1 MLVDSFNRKHDYLRI
16 SLTDK
21 CNLRCLYC
29 MPIDLPE
36 SFLATRSM
44 MNVDEIIAIAKVFVD
59 LGVTKIRLTGGEPLV
74 RKEVREIISRL
85 SKLPIQLALTTNA
98 VLVDEFVDLFVETG
112 LRSVNVSL
120 DSLDAA
126 TFEILSQR
134 KHFSKV
140 MDNIQLLLDRGFHVK
155 LNMVVLKD
163 VNHLEIPAF
172 IAMTKNANLH
182 IRFIEFMPFKGNG
195 WDQQQVFSSDEIIS
209 LVEENFHFR
218 KLTDRPNDTARS
230 FQVENYLG
238 TFAIISTMT
247 EPFCDTCNRLRLT
260 SDGKMKNCLFSK
272 GEADILSA
280 LRNGDDLVPIIQQC
294 VWRKN
299 AARGGQMLGD
309 LSQISGDTI
318 DNRSMIS
325 IGG

>member
-29 MPIDLPE
+29 MPLDLPE
-36 SFLATRSM
+36 SFLASRSM
-44 MNVDEIIAIAKVFVD
+44 MSVDEILSIAKVFVD

-85 SKLPIQLALTTNA
+85 SKFPIELALTTNA

-134 KHFSKV
+134 KHFNKV
-140 MDNIQLLLDRGFHVK
+140 VENIQLLLKRGFHVK

-163 VNHLEIPAF
+163 VNHQEIPAF
-172 IAMTKNANLH
+172 VEMTKNANLH

-195 WDQQQVFSSDEIIS
+195 WDHQQVFSSNEIIS
-209 LVEENFHFR
+209 LVEENFSFL

-230 FQVENYLG
+230 FQVENYKG
-238 TFAIISTMT
+238 TFAVISTMT
-247 EPFCDTCNRLRLT
+247 EPFCTTCNRLRLT
-260 SDGKMKNCLFSK
+260 SDGKMKNCLFSN

-280 LRNGDDLVPIIQQC
+280 LRKGEDIIPIIQQC
-294 VWRKN
+294 VWQKKG
-299 AARGGQMLGD
+299 ARGGQMIGELTE
-309 LSQISGDTI
+309 ISGDTI
-318 DNRSMIS
+318 ENRTMIS

>member
-36 SFLATRSM
+36 SFLATRAM
-44 MNVDEIIAIAKVFVD
+44 MNVEEIIAIATVFVD
-59 LGVTKIRLTGGEPLV
+59 LGVKKIRLTGGEPLV

-85 SKLPIQLALTTNA
+85 SKLPIRLALTTNA
-98 VLVDEFVDLFVETG
+98 VLVDEFIDFFVETG
-112 LRSVNVSL
+112 LFSVNVSL
-120 DSLDAA
+120 DSLDDA

-134 KHFSKV
+134 KHFTKV
-140 MDNIQLLLDRGFHVK
+140 VNNIQLLLDRGFHVK

-172 IAMTKNANLH
+172 IEMTKNANLH

-195 WDQQQVFSSDEIIS
+195 WDQHQVFSSDEIIS
-209 LVEENFHFR
+209 TVDKNFLFR
-218 KLTDRPNDTARS
+218 KLIDQPNDTARCY
-230 FQVENYLG
+230 QVENYKG

-247 EPFCDTCNRLRLT
+247 KPFCDTCNRLRLT

-280 LRNGDDLVPIIQQC
+280 LRNGENLVPIIQQC
-294 VWRKN
+294 VWHKN
-299 AARGGQMLGD
+299 VARGGQMIGD
-309 LSQISGDTI
+309 LSEISGETI

>member
-44 MNVDEIIAIAKVFVD
+44 MNVDEMIAIAKVFVD

-85 SKLPIQLALTTNA
+85 SKFPIQLALTTNA

-120 DSLDAA
+120 DSLDAT

-134 KHFSKV
+134 KHFNKV
-140 MDNIQLLLDRGFHVK
+140 VDNIQLLLDRGFHVK

-163 VNHLEIPAF
+163 LNHLEIPAF
-172 IAMTKNANLH
+172 IAMTKNSNLH

-209 LVEENFHFR
+209 LVKENYSFQ

-230 FQVENYLG
+230 FQVENFKG

-280 LRNGDDLVPIIQQC
+280 LRNGEDLVPIIKQC

-299 AARGGQMLGD
+299 AARGGQMIGE
-309 LSQISGDTI
+309 LSEISGEAI

>member
-1 MLVDSFNRKHDYLRI
+1 MLVDSFHRKHDYLRI

-29 MPIDLPE
+29 MPLDLPE

-44 MNVDEIIAIAKVFVD
+44 MNVDEIISIAKVFVD

-85 SKLPIQLALTTNA
+85 SKFPIQLALTTNA
-98 VLVDEFVDLFVETG
+98 VLVDEFIDLFVETG

-120 DSLDAA
+120 DSLDAT

-140 MDNIQLLLDRGFHVK
+140 VDNIQLLLDRGFHVK

-163 VNHLEIPAF
+163 VNHHEIPAF
-172 IAMTKNANLH
+172 IKMTKNANLH
-182 IRFIEFMPFKGNG
+182 VRFIEFMPFTGNG
-195 WDQQQVFSSDEIIS
+195 WDHQQVFSSEEILS
-209 LVEENFHFR
+209 LVEENFEFE
-218 KLTDRPNDTARS
+218 KLNDRPNDTARN
-230 FQVENYLG
+230 FKVKNHTG

-247 EPFCDTCNRLRLT
+247 DPFCDTCNRLRLT

-272 GEADILSA
+272 GEADILGA
-280 LRNGDDLVPIIQQC
+280 LRNGEDLVPIIQQC
-294 VWRKN
+294 VWQKK
-299 AARGGQMLGD
+299 AARGGQMMGD
-309 LSQISGDTI
+309 LANISAETI
-318 DNRSMIS
+318 ENRSMIS

>member
-29 MPIDLPE
+29 MPLDLPE
-36 SFLATRSM
+36 SYLATRSM
-44 MNVDEIIAIAKVFVD
+44 MSVDEIITIAKVFVD

-85 SKLPIQLALTTNA
+85 SKFPIQLALTTNA
-98 VLVDEFVDLFVETG
+98 VLVDEFIDLFVETG

-120 DSLDAA
+120 DSLDAT

-140 MDNIQLLLDRGFHVK
+140 VDNIQLLLDRGFHVK

-172 IAMTKNANLH
+172 IEMTKKANLH
-182 IRFIEFMPFKGNG
+182 VRFIEFMPFTGNG
-195 WDQQQVFSSDEIIS
+195 WDQQQVFSSDEILELIKQ
-209 LVEENFHFR
+209 NFQFQ
-218 KLTDRPNDTARS
+218 KLTDRPNDTARNFS
-230 FQVENYLG
+230 VDNHVG

-247 EPFCDTCNRLRLT
+247 EPFCNTCNRLRLT

-280 LRNGDDLVPIIQQC
+280 LRNGEDIVPIIQQC
-294 VWRKN
+294 VWQKKE
-299 AARGGQMLGD
+299 ARGGQMMGD
-309 LSQISGDTI
+309 LANISATSI
-318 DNRSMIS
+318 ENRSMIS

>member
-44 MNVDEIIAIAKVFVD
+44 MNVDETIAIAKVFVD

-230 FQVENYLG
+230 FQVKNYQG

-309 LSQISGDTI
+309 LSQISEDTI

>member
-230 FQVENYLG
+230 FQVKNYQG

-309 LSQISGDTI
+309 LSQISGDAI

>member
-29 MPIDLPE
+29 MPLDLPE
-36 SFLATRSM
+36 SFLASRSM
-44 MNVDEIIAIAKVFVD
+44 MSVDEILSIAKVFVD

-85 SKLPIQLALTTNA
+85 SKFPIQLALTTNA
-98 VLVDEFVDLFVETG
+98 VLVDEFIDLFVETG

-134 KHFSKV
+134 RHFNKV
-140 MDNIQLLLDRGFHVK
+140 VENIQLLLNRGFHVK

-163 VNHLEIPAF
+163 VNHQEIPAF
-172 IAMTKNANLH
+172 VEMTKNANLH

-195 WDQQQVFSSDEIIS
+195 WDHQQVFSSSEIIS
-209 LVEENFHFR
+209 LVEENFNFL
-218 KLTDRPNDTARS
+218 KLRDRPNDTARS
-230 FQVENYLG
+230 FQVENYKG
-238 TFAIISTMT
+238 TFAVISTMT
-247 EPFCDTCNRLRLT
+247 EPFCSTCNRLRLT
-260 SDGKMKNCLFSK
+260 SDGKMKNCLFSN

-280 LRNGDDLVPIIQQC
+280 LRKGEDIIPIIQQC
-294 VWRKN
+294 VWQKKG
-299 AARGGQMLGD
+299 ARGGQMIGD
-309 LSQISGDTI
+309 LTEISGDTI
-318 DNRSMIS
+318 ENRTMIS

>member
-29 MPIDLPE
+29 MPLDLPE

-44 MNVDEIIAIAKVFVD
+44 MSVDEIITIAKVFVD

-85 SKLPIQLALTTNA
+85 SKFSIQLALTTNA
-98 VLVDEFVDLFVETG
+98 VLVDEFIDLFVETG

-120 DSLDAA
+120 DSLDAT

-140 MDNIQLLLDRGFHVK
+140 VDNIQLLLDRGFHVK
-155 LNMVVLKD
+155 LNMVVLKE

-172 IAMTKNANLH
+172 IEMTKNAHLH
-182 IRFIEFMPFKGNG
+182 VRFIEFMPFTGNG
-195 WDQQQVFSSDEIIS
+195 WDQQQVFSSDEILELIRQ
-209 LVEENFHFR
+209 NFQFQ
-218 KLTDRPNDTARS
+218 KLKDRPNDTARNFS
-230 FQVENYLG
+230 VDNHVG

-247 EPFCDTCNRLRLT
+247 EPFCNTCNRLRLT

-280 LRNGDDLVPIIQQC
+280 LRNGEDIVPIIQQC
-294 VWRKN
+294 VWQKKE
-299 AARGGQMLGD
+299 ARGGQMMGD
-309 LSQISGDTI
+309 LANISAASI
-318 DNRSMIS
+318 ENRSMIS

>member
-1 MLVDSFNRKHDYLRI
+1 MLVDSFHRNHDYLRI
-16 SLTDK
+16 SITDK

-29 MPIDLPE
+29 MPLDLPE

-44 MNVDEIIAIAKVFVD
+44 MNVDEIISIAIVFVD

-85 SKLPIQLALTTNA
+85 SKFPIQLALTTNA
-98 VLVDEFVDLFVETG
+98 VLVDEFIDLFVETG

-120 DSLDAA
+120 DSLDAT

-140 MDNIQLLLDRGFHVK
+140 VDNIQLLLDRGFHVK

-172 IAMTKNANLH
+172 IKMTKNANLH
-182 IRFIEFMPFKGNG
+182 VRFIEFMPFTGNG
-195 WDQQQVFSSDEIIS
+195 WDHQQVFSSEEILS
-209 LVEENFHFR
+209 LVEEHFEFE
-218 KLTDRPNDTARS
+218 KLNDRPNDTARN
-230 FQVENYLG
+230 FKVKNHTG

-247 EPFCDTCNRLRLT
+247 DPFCDTCNRLRLT

-272 GEADILSA
+272 GEADILAA
-280 LRNGDDLVPIIQQC
+280 LRNGEDLVPIIQQC
-294 VWRKN
+294 VWQKK
-299 AARGGQMLGD
+299 AARGGQMMGHLAN
-309 LSQISGDTI
+309 ISAETI
-318 DNRSMIS
+318 ENRSMIS

>member
-230 FQVENYLG
+230 FQVKNYQG

-299 AARGGQMLGD
+299 AARGGQMIGD
-309 LSQISGDTI
+309 LSEISGDAI

>member
-309 LSQISGDTI
+309 LSQISGDAI

>member
-36 SFLATRSM
+36 SFLASRSM
-44 MNVDEIIAIAKVFVD
+44 MSTDEIVAISKVFVD

-85 SKLPIQLALTTNA
+85 SKLPVQLALTTNA
-98 VLVDEFVDLFVETG
+98 VLVDEFIDLFVEVG

-126 TFEILSQR
+126 TFKILSQR
-134 KHFSKV
+134 EHFNKV
-140 MDNIQLLLDRGFHVK
+140 ISNIQLLLDRGFHVK

-163 VNHLEIPAF
+163 VNHAEIPAF
-172 IAMTKNANLH
+172 VEMTKNANLH
-182 IRFIEFMPFKGNG
+182 VRFIEFMPFSGNG
-195 WDQQQVFSSDEIIS
+195 WDKQQVFSSEEILS
-209 LVEENFHFR
+209 LVGNHFKFER
-218 KLTDRPNDTARS
+218 LNDRPNDTARNFS
-230 FQVENYLG
+230 VDGFVG

-247 EPFCDTCNRLRLT
+247 DPFCDTCNRLRLT

-272 GEADILSA
+272 GEADILSV
-280 LRNGDDLVPIIQQC
+280 LRNGEDIVPIIQQC
-294 VWRKN
+294 VWQKK
-299 AARGGQMLGD
+299 AARGGQMIGELAN
-309 LSQISGDTI
+309 ISADKI
-318 DNRSMIS
+318 ENRSMIS

>member
-44 MNVDEIIAIAKVFVD
+44 MNVDEIISIAKVFVD

-85 SKLPIQLALTTNA
+85 SKFPIQLALTTNA
-98 VLVDEFVDLFVETG
+98 VLVDEFIDLFVETG

-120 DSLDAA
+120 DSLDAS

-140 MDNIQLLLDRGFHVK
+140 VDNIQLLLDRGFHVK

-172 IAMTKNANLH
+172 IKMTKNANLH
-182 IRFIEFMPFKGNG
+182 VRFIEFMPFTGNG
-195 WDQQQVFSSDEIIS
+195 WNQQQVFSSDEILELIKQ
-209 LVEENFHFR
+209 NFQFQ
-218 KLTDRPNDTARS
+218 KLRDRPNDTARNFS
-230 FQVENYLG
+230 VDNHEG

-247 EPFCDTCNRLRLT
+247 EPFCDSCNRLRLT

-280 LRNGDDLVPIIQQC
+280 LRNGEDLVPIIQQC
-294 VWRKN
+294 VWQKK
-299 AARGGQMLGD
+299 AARGGQMMGD
-309 LSQISGDTI
+309 LANISAASI
-318 DNRSMIS
+318 ENRSMIS

>member
-29 MPIDLPE
+29 MPLDLPE

-44 MNVDEIIAIAKVFVD
+44 MSVDEIITIAKVFVD

-85 SKLPIQLALTTNA
+85 SKFSIQLALTTNA
-98 VLVDEFVDLFVETG
+98 VLVDEFIDLFVETG

-120 DSLDAA
+120 DSLDAT

-140 MDNIQLLLDRGFHVK
+140 VDNVQLLLDRGFHVK
-155 LNMVVLKD
+155 LNMVVLKE

-172 IAMTKNANLH
+172 IEMTKNANLH
-182 IRFIEFMPFKGNG
+182 VRFIEFMPFTGNG
-195 WDQQQVFSSDEIIS
+195 WDQQQVFSSDEILELIRQ
-209 LVEENFHFR
+209 NFQFQ
-218 KLTDRPNDTARS
+218 KLKDRPNDTARNFS
-230 FQVENYLG
+230 VDNHVG

-247 EPFCDTCNRLRLT
+247 EPFCNTCNRLRLT

-272 GEADILSA
+272 GEADILSS
-280 LRNGDDLVPIIQQC
+280 LRNGEDIVPIIQQC
-294 VWRKN
+294 VWQKKE
-299 AARGGQMLGD
+299 ARGGQMMGD
-309 LSQISGDTI
+309 LANISAASI
-318 DNRSMIS
+318 ENRSMIS

>member
-29 MPIDLPE
+29 MPLDLPE

-230 FQVENYLG
+230 FQVKNYQG

-294 VWRKN
+294 VLRKN

>member
-112 LRSVNVSL
+112 LLSVNVSL

-309 LSQISGDTI
+309 LSQISGDAI

>member
-1 MLVDSFNRKHDYLRI
+1 MLVDSFHRNHDYLRI
-16 SLTDK
+16 SITDK

-29 MPIDLPE
+29 MPLDLHE

-44 MNVDEIIAIAKVFVD
+44 MNVDEIISIAKVFVD

-85 SKLPIQLALTTNA
+85 SKFPIQLALTTNA
-98 VLVDEFVDLFVETG
+98 VLVDEFIDLFVETG

-120 DSLDAA
+120 DSLDAT

-140 MDNIQLLLDRGFHVK
+140 VDNIQLLLDRGFHVK

-172 IAMTKNANLH
+172 IKMTKNANLH
-182 IRFIEFMPFKGNG
+182 VRFIEFMPFTGNG
-195 WDQQQVFSSDEIIS
+195 WDHQQVFSSEEILS
-209 LVEENFHFR
+209 LVEEHFEFE
-218 KLTDRPNDTARS
+218 KLNDRPNDTARN
-230 FQVENYLG
+230 FKVKNHTG

-247 EPFCDTCNRLRLT
+247 DPFCDTCNRLRLT

-272 GEADILSA
+272 GEADILAA
-280 LRNGDDLVPIIQQC
+280 LRNGEDLVPIIQQC
-294 VWRKN
+294 VWQKK
-299 AARGGQMLGD
+299 AARGGQMMGD
-309 LSQISGDTI
+309 LANISAETI
-318 DNRSMIS
+318 ENRSMIS

>member
-29 MPIDLPE
+29 MPLDLPE
-36 SFLATRSM
+36 SFLASRSM
-44 MNVDEIIAIAKVFVD
+44 MSVDEIEAIAKVFVD
-59 LGVTKIRLTGGEPLV
+59 LGVNKIRLTGGEPLV
-74 RKEVREIISRL
+74 RREVREIISRL
-85 SKLPIQLALTTNA
+85 SKLPVQLALTTNA
-98 VLVDEFVDLFVETG
+98 VLVDEFIDLFVEVG

-126 TFEILSQR
+126 TFKILSQR
-134 KHFSKV
+134 EHFDKV
-140 MDNIQLLLDRGFHVK
+140 ISNIKLLLDKGFHVK

-163 VNHLEIPAF
+163 VNHQEIPEF
-172 IAMTKNANLH
+172 IGMTKNAHLH
-182 IRFIEFMPFKGNG
+182 VRFIEFMPFSGNG
-195 WDQQQVFSSDEIIS
+195 WEKHQVFSSEEILS
-209 LVEENFHFR
+209 LVDDHFEFE
-218 KLTDRPNDTARS
+218 KLMDRPNDTARN
-230 FQVENYLG
+230 FKVKNHTG

-247 EPFCDTCNRLRLT
+247 DPFCDTCNRLRLT

-280 LRNGDDLVPIIQQC
+280 LRNGDDMVPIIQQC
-294 VWRKN
+294 VWQKK
-299 AARGGQMLGD
+299 AARGGQMIGE
-309 LSQISGDTI
+309 LSDISANKI
-318 DNRSMIS
+318 ENRSMIS

>member
-29 MPIDLPE
+29 MPLDLPK
-36 SFLATRSM
+36 SFLASRSM
-44 MNVDEIIAIAKVFVD
+44 MSVDEIIAIAKVFVD

-74 RKEVREIISRL
+74 RKDVREIISRL
-85 SKLPIQLALTTNA
+85 SEFPIQLALTTNA
-98 VLVDEFVDLFVETG
+98 VLVDEFIDLFVETG

-120 DSLDAA
+120 DSLDAP

-134 KHFSKV
+134 KHFNKV
-140 MDNIQLLLDRGFHVK
+140 VKNIQLLLDRGFHVK

-163 VNHLEIPAF
+163 ANHQEIPAF
-172 IAMTKNANLH
+172 IEMTKNANLH

-195 WDQQQVFSSDEIIS
+195 WDYQQVFSSDEIIS
-209 LVEENFHFR
+209 LAEENFSFH

-230 FQVENYLG
+230 FQVENYKG

-247 EPFCDTCNRLRLT
+247 EPFCKTCNRLRLT
-260 SDGKMKNCLFSK
+260 SDGKMKNCLFSN

-280 LRNGDDLVPIIQQC
+280 LRMGEDIIPIIQQC
-294 VWRKN
+294 VWQKKG
-299 AARGGQMLGD
+299 ARGGQMIGELTE
-309 LSQISGDTI
+309 ISGDTI
-318 DNRSMIS
+318 ENRSMIS

>member
-230 FQVENYLG
+230 FQVKNYQG

>member
-230 FQVENYLG
+230 FQVKNYQG

-280 LRNGDDLVPIIQQC
+280 LRNGEDLVPIIQQC

-299 AARGGQMLGD
+299 AARGGQMIGD
-309 LSQISGDTI
+309 LSEISGDAI

>member
-29 MPIDLPE
+29 MPVDLPE

-44 MNVDEIIAIAKVFVD
+44 MNVDEIVAIAKVFVD

-85 SKLPIQLALTTNA
+85 AKFPVQLALTTNA
-98 VLVDEFVDLFVETG
+98 VLVDEYIDLFVETG

-120 DSLDAA
+120 DSLEAS

-140 MDNIQLLLDRGFHVK
+140 VANIQLLLDRGFHVK
-155 LNMVVLKD
+155 LNMVVLKE
-163 VNHLEIPAF
+163 VNHKEIPAF
-172 IAMTKNANLH
+172 VEMTKNAHLH
-182 IRFIEFMPFKGNG
+182 VRFIEFMPFKGNG
-195 WDQQQVFSSDEIIS
+195 WDKQQVFSSDEIIS
-209 LVEENFHFR
+209 LINKNFQFH
-218 KLTDRPNDTARS
+218 KLTDRPHDTARN
-230 FQVENYLG
+230 FRVDNHVG

-260 SDGKMKNCLFSK
+260 SDGKMKNCLFSN

-280 LRNGDDLVPIIQQC
+280 LRKGDDLVPIIRQC
-294 VWRKN
+294 VWQKK
-299 AARGGQMLGD
+299 AARGGQMMGDLGD
-309 LSQISGDTI
+309 ISAENI

>member
-29 MPIDLPE
+29 MPHDLPE
-36 SFLATRSM
+36 SFLAHRSM
-44 MNVDEIIAIAKVFVD
+44 MSADEIITIAKVFID

-74 RKEVREIISRL
+74 RKEVREIIYRL
-85 SKLPIQLALTTNA
+85 SKLPVQLALTTNA
-98 VLVDEFVDLFVETG
+98 VLVNDFIDLFVEVG
-112 LRSVNVSL
+112 LRSINVSL

-126 TFEILSQR
+126 TFKILSQR
-134 KHFSKV
+134 EHFDKV
-140 MDNIQLLLDRGFHVK
+140 ISNIKLLLDRGFHVK

-172 IAMTKNANLH
+172 VEMTRNANLH
-182 IRFIEFMPFKGNG
+182 VRFIEFMPFSGNG
-195 WDQQQVFSSDEIIS
+195 WDKQQVFSSEEILS
-209 LVEENFHFR
+209 LVGNFYEFER
-218 KLTDRPNDTARS
+218 LNDRPNDTARN
-230 FQVENYLG
+230 FKVKNYVG

-247 EPFCDTCNRLRLT
+247 DPFCDTCNRLRLT

-280 LRNGDDLVPIIQQC
+280 LRNGEDIVPIIQQC
-294 VWRKN
+294 VWQKK
-299 AARGGQMLGD
+299 AARGGQMIGELAN
-309 LSQISGDTI
+309 ISADKI
-318 DNRSMIS
+318 ENRSMIS